1 MRVAQKVSLAAAL
14 VAAGFGPVTANA
26 HTDSEIRK
34 IKRFVIIYQ
43 ENHSFDNLYGGWE
56 GVNGRTPAN
65 YVPQVSQAGERYA
78 CLLQNDPNLT
88 SPTPL
93 PVTCT
98 DPVNQIESA
107 FTNAEFPIDTYVP
120 ATASTCTGGISQ
132 GDSYNGGCTEDMV
145 HRFYQHQYQL
155 NGGAM
160 NRYVTGSDGVGL
172 TMGYYDTKQLPIY
185 RYLHQDGHPRYAV
198 LDNFFQAAFGGSFLN
213 QQWLIA
219 ANTPIW
225 PNAVNDGSEKD
236 LHAVVDVNGMP
247 TSYPLYTSP
256 ATYALYDNP
265 LSVSCDPPAGR
276 GPTPP
281 NVVCGDYAVNDLPMP
296 SNQPYQPGTPDYM
309 KLPLQT
315 APTIGDRLSAA
326 GVSWAWYSGGWSNA
340 NGDIGAPGWTNGHGP
355 HCADP
360 HVIQGAAFPNCA
372 DTWFQFHHQ
381 AFNYFANFSAQ
392 TKAGRKNRKA
402 HLRDEIE
409 FIDLAQTSKKKCKL
423 KRVSFVKALGE
434 SNEHPGYSS
443 EPLGSDHLVMLL
455 DAIES
460 SACAKDT
467 MVIVTYDEFGGQY
480 DHVQPPGQGNDNGP
494 HDRWGPGN
502 RIPALVLS
510 PLLSQHFS
518 VDNTQYDTTSIM
530 ATLEAR
536 YGLAPVATRDAEV
549 NNLFSVFNAATAK
562 TAMKH

>member
-1 MRVAQKVSLAAAL
+1 MRVAHKLSLAAAL
-14 VAAGFGPVTANA
+14 IAAGFGPVPANA
-26 HTDSEIRK
+26 LSDDEILK

-65 YVPQVSQAGERYA
+65 YIPSVNQAGERYA
-78 CLLQNDPNLT
+78 CLLQNDQSLT

-93 PVTCT
+93 PVTCI
-98 DPVNQIESA
+98 DAVNRVESA
-107 FTNAEFPIDTYVP
+107 FTNAEFMIDTYIP
-120 ATASTCTGGISQ
+120 PTAPTCPGGISQ
-132 GDSYNGGCTEDMV
+132 GDSYNGGCTADLV
-145 HRFYQHQYQL
+145 HRYYQHIYQL
-155 NGGAM
+155 NDGAL
-160 NRYVTGSDGVGL
+160 NRYVTGSDAVGL

-185 RYLHQDGHPRYAV
+185 RYLHQHGHPNYAI
-198 LDNFFQAAFGGSFLN
+198 LDNFFHAAFGGSFLN

-219 ANTPIW
+219 ANTPVW

-236 LHAVVDVNGMP
+236 LHAVIDVNGMP
-247 TSYPLYTSP
+247 ASYPLYTSP
-256 ATYALYDNP
+256 AAYTLYDNP
-265 LSVSCDPPAGR
+265 LSVSCNPPAGR

-281 NVVCGDYAVNDLPMP
+281 NVVCGDYAVNDMPMP

-340 NGDIGAPGWTNGHGP
+340 NGDIGAPGWSNGRGP
-355 HCADP
+355 YCSDP
-360 HVIQGAAFPNCA
+360 HTIQGASFPNCP

-381 AFNYFANFSAQ
+381 AFNYFANFSTQ

-409 FIDLAQTSKKKCKL
+409 FIDLAQTSQKKCKL
-423 KRVSFVKALGE
+423 RKVSFVKPIGQG
-434 SNEHPGYSS
+434 NEHPGYGSV
-443 EPLGSDHLVMLL
+443 PIGSDHLVVLL

-494 HDRWGPGN
+494 HDQWGPGN
-502 RIPALVLS
+502 RIPALIVS
-510 PLLSQHFS
+510 PLLPHMFS
-518 VDNTQYDTTSIM
+518 VDSTQYDTTSIL
-530 ATLEAR
+530 ATLEKR
-536 YGLAPVATRDAEV
+536 YGLAPVADRDAWV
-549 NNLFSVFNAATAK
+549 NNLFSVFDTAPAKAAR
-562 TAMKH
+562 